1 MNNNISICLSNIS
14 PKPWVESLK
23 KEFPDATV
31 SVWKPGNSLAD
42 YAIVWD
48 PPQQFIDE
56 QSGVKALFNIGAGV
70 DNLLQLSLPASLKI
84 VRLED
89 AGMSLEMSEYVC
101 HAVIRYFREFKQHE
115 TNKQLS
121 KWSYRKTKTRN
132 DFTIGV
138 MGLGTLGMQVVKTL
152 QMFQYPINGY
162 SRDLKEIEGV
172 NCFSGEHG
180 LTEFLN
186 NTRVLVNLLP
196 LTAETENIMNYDTL
210 SKLQEGGYVINVAR
224 GKHLVDDDLLKLID
238 IGHLSGATLDVFR
251 TEPLAADHPFWK
263 HPKITI
269 TPHTAARTQREES
282 ITQIA
287 RKIQSLQHGTS
298 ITGLVDLLK
307 GY

>member
-1 MNNNISICLSNIS
+1 MNISICLSDIL
-14 PKPWVESLK
+14 PEPWVESLK
-23 KEFPDATV
+23 KELPDAIV
-31 SVWKPGNSLAD
+31 SVWKPGSPSAD

-56 QSGVKALFNIGAGV
+56 QSDLKALFNIGAGV
-70 DNLLQLSLPASLKI
+70 DNLLQLSLPSSLKV

-89 AGMSLEMSEYVC
+89 AGMSVEMSEYVC

-115 TNKQLS
+115 TNKQLG

-162 SRDLKEIEGV
+162 SRNLKEIEGV
-172 NCFSGEHG
+172 NCFSGNHG

-210 SKLQEGGYVINVAR
+210 SKLQKGGYVINVAR

-251 TEPLAADHPFWK
+251 TEPLSVNHPFWQ

-269 TPHTAARTQREES
+269 TPHTAARTRREES
-282 ITQIA
+282 IAQIA
-287 RKIQSLQHGTS
+287 KKIQSLQHGTS
-298 ITGLVDLLK
+298 ITGLVDLSR

>member
-1 MNNNISICLSNIS
+1 MNISFCLSDIA
-14 PKPWVESLK
+14 PKPWVLDLQK
-23 KEFPDATV
+23 ALPTATV
-31 SVWKPGNSLAD
+31 SVWKPGSPQSD

-56 QSGVKALFNIGAGV
+56 QPGLKALFNIGAGV
-70 DNLLQLSLPASLKI
+70 DNLLQLSLPPSLRV

-89 AGMSLEMSEYVC
+89 AGMSVEMSEYVC

-115 TNKQLS
+115 TNKQLN

-132 DFTIGV
+132 DFAIGV

-152 QMFQYPINGY
+152 QMFQYPVNGY
-162 SRDLKEIEGV
+162 SRNLKEIEGV

-196 LTAETENIMNYDTL
+196 LTPETENIMNYDTL

-251 TEPLAADHPFWK
+251 TEPLSVDHLFWQ

-269 TPHTAARTQREES
+269 TPHTAARTHREES
-282 ITQIA
+282 IAQIA
-287 RKIQSLQHGTS
+287 KKIQSSQHGTS
-298 ITGLVDLLK
+298 ITGLVDLLR

>member
-1 MNNNISICLSNIS
+1 MNISICFSDIS
-14 PKPWVESLK
+14 PEPWVVSLK
-23 KEFPDATV
+23 KALPTATV
-31 SVWKPGNSLAD
+31 CVWRPGASLAD
-42 YAIVWD
+42 YAIVWN

-56 QSGVKALFNIGAGV
+56 QPGLKALFNIGAGV
-70 DNLLQLSLPASLKI
+70 DNLLQLSLPVSLKV

-89 AGMSLEMSEYVC
+89 VGMSVEMSEYVC
-101 HAVIRYFREFKQHE
+101 HAVIGYFREFKQHE
-115 TNKQLS
+115 TNRQLG
-121 KWSYRKTKTRN
+121 KWAYRKTKTRS
-132 DFTIGV
+132 DFTVGV

-162 SRDLKEIEGV
+162 SRNLKEIEGV

-196 LTAETENIMNYDTL
+196 LTTETENIMNYDTL

-238 IGHLSGATLDVFR
+238 MGHLAGATLDVFR
-251 TEPLAADHPFWK
+251 TEPLSADHPFWQ

-282 ITQIA
+282 IDQIA
-287 RKIQSLQHGTS
+287 RKIQSLQQGIS
-298 ITGLVDLLK
+298 ITGIIDLQR

>member
-1 MNNNISICLSNIS
+1 MNISICLSNIS
-14 PKPWVESLK
+14 PEPWVESLK
-23 KEFPDATV
+23 KELPDAIV
-31 SVWKPGNSLAD
+31 SVWKPGSPSAD

-56 QSGVKALFNIGAGV
+56 QSDLKALFNIGAGV
-70 DNLLQLSLPASLKI
+70 DNLLQLSLPSSLKV

-89 AGMSLEMSEYVC
+89 TGMSVEMSEYVC

-115 TNKQLS
+115 TNKQLG

-162 SRDLKEIEGV
+162 SRNLKEIEGV

-210 SKLQEGGYVINVAR
+210 SKLQKGGYVINVAR

-251 TEPLAADHPFWK
+251 TEPLSVNHPFWQ

-282 ITQIA
+282 IAQIA
-287 RKIQSLQHGTS
+287 KKIQSLQHGTS
-298 ITGLVDLLK
+298 ITGLVDLSR

>member
-1 MNNNISICLSNIS
+1 MNISICLSNIS
-14 PKPWVESLK
+14 PEPWVVSLK
-23 KEFPDATV
+23 KALPDATV
-31 SVWKPGNSLAD
+31 VVWKPGAPLAD
-42 YAIVWD
+42 YAIVWN

-56 QSGVKALFNIGAGV
+56 QPDLAALFNIGAGV
-70 DNLLQLSLPASLKI
+70 DNLLQLSLPSSLKV

-89 AGMSLEMSEYVC
+89 AGMLVEMSEYVC

-138 MGLGTLGMQVVKTL
+138 MGLGTLGMQVIKTL
-152 QMFQYPINGY
+152 QMFEYPVNGY
-162 SRDLKEIEGV
+162 SRTLKEIEGV
-172 NCFSGEHG
+172 ECFSGEQG
-180 LTEFLN
+180 LLEFLKS
-186 NTRVLVNLLP
+186 TRVLINLLP
-196 LTAETENIMNYDTL
+196 LTPETENIMNYNTL
-210 SKLQEGGYVINVAR
+210 SQLQPGGYVINVAR

-238 IGHLSGATLDVFR
+238 AGHLAGATLDVFR
-251 TEPLAADHPFWK
+251 TEPLTADHPFWQ

-287 RKIQSLQHGTS
+287 RKIQSLQQGNL
-298 ITGLVDLLK
+298 ITGIVDLQR

>member
-1 MNNNISICLSNIS
+1 MKNNISICLSNIS
-14 PKPWVESLK
+14 PEPWVASLK
-23 KEFPDATV
+23 KELPDAIV

-42 YAIVWD
+42 YAIVWE

-56 QSGVKALFNIGAGV
+56 QSGLKALFNIGAGV
-70 DNLLQLSLPASLKI
+70 DNLLQLSLPSSLRV

-89 AGMSLEMSEYVC
+89 AGMSVEMSEYVC

-115 TNKQLS
+115 TNKQLN

-132 DFTIGV
+132 DFAIGV

-162 SRDLKEIEGV
+162 SRNLKEIEGV

-180 LTEFLN
+180 LTEFLK

-196 LTAETENIMNYDTL
+196 LTVETENIMNYDTL

-224 GKHLVDDDLLKLID
+224 GKHLVDNDLLKLID

-251 TEPLAADHPFWK
+251 TEPLSVNHPFWQ

-282 ITQIA
+282 IAQIA
-287 RKIQSLQHGTS
+287 MKIHALQQGSS
-298 ITGLVDLLK
+298 ITGVVDLQR

>member
-1 MNNNISICLSNIS
+1 MNISICLSDIS
-14 PKPWVESLK
+14 PEPWVVSLK
-23 KEFPDATV
+23 KALPDATV
-31 SVWKPGNSLAD
+31 VVWKPGAPLAD
-42 YAIVWD
+42 YAIVWN

-56 QSGVKALFNIGAGV
+56 QSDLVALFNIGAGV
-70 DNLLQLSLPASLKI
+70 DNLLQLSLPSSLKV

-89 AGMSLEMSEYVC
+89 AGMSVEMSEYVC

-115 TNKQLS
+115 TNKQLG
-121 KWSYRKTKTRN
+121 KWPYRKTKTRN
-132 DFTIGV
+132 DFTVGV

-162 SRDLKEIEGV
+162 SRNLKEIEGV

-196 LTAETENIMNYDTL
+196 LTAETENIMNYNTL

-238 IGHLSGATLDVFR
+238 EGHLAGATLDVFR
-251 TEPLAADHPFWK
+251 TEPLAADHPFWQ
-263 HPKITI
+263 HPKVTI
-269 TPHTAARTQREES
+269 SPHTAARTQREES
-282 ITQIA
+282 IAQIA
-287 RKIQSLQHGTS
+287 MKIQSLQQGVS
-298 ITGLVDLLK
+298 ITGIIDRQR

>member
-1 MNNNISICLSNIS
+1 MNISICLSNIL
-14 PKPWVESLK
+14 PEPWVESLK
-23 KEFPDATV
+23 KELPDAIV
-31 SVWKPGNSLAD
+31 SVWKPGSPSAD

-56 QSGVKALFNIGAGV
+56 QSDLKALFNIGAGV
-70 DNLLQLSLPASLKI
+70 DNLLQLSLPSSLKV

-89 AGMSLEMSEYVC
+89 AGMSVEMSEYVC

-115 TNKQLS
+115 TNKQLG

-132 DFTIGV
+132 DFIIGV

-162 SRDLKEIEGV
+162 SRNLKEIEGV
-172 NCFSGEHG
+172 SCFSGEHG
-180 LTEFLN
+180 LTKFLN
-186 NTRVLVNLLP
+186 NTRVLINLLP
-196 LTAETENIMNYDTL
+196 LTPETENIMNYNTL
-210 SKLQEGGYVINVAR
+210 SNLQEGGYIINVAR
-224 GKHLVDDDLLKLID
+224 GAHLVDADLLKLLD
-238 IGHLSGATLDVFR
+238 SGHLSGATLDVFR
-251 TEPLAADHPFWK
+251 TEPLAADHPFWQ

-282 ITQIA
+282 VAQIA
-287 RKIQSLQHGTS
+287 GKIQALQQGIS
-298 ITGLVDLLK
+298 ITGIIDPQR

>member
-1 MNNNISICLSNIS
+1 MNISICFSDIS
-14 PKPWVESLK
+14 PEPWVVSLK
-23 KEFPDATV
+23 KALPDATV
-31 SVWKPGNSLAD
+31 VIWKSGAPLAD
-42 YAIVWD
+42 YAIVWN

-56 QSGVKALFNIGAGV
+56 QSDLTALFNIGAGV
-70 DNLLQLSLPASLKI
+70 DNLLQLNLSSGLKV

-121 KWSYRKTKTRN
+121 KWSYRKTKDRN
-132 DFTIGV
+132 DFTVGV
-138 MGLGTLGMQVVKTL
+138 MGLGMLGMQVIKTL

-162 SRDLKEIEGV
+162 SRNLKEIEGV
-172 NCFSGEHG
+172 HCFSGEHG

-196 LTAETENIMNYDTL
+196 LTTETENIMNYDTL

-238 IGHLSGATLDVFR
+238 AGHLAGATLDVFR
-251 TEPLAADHPFWK
+251 AEPLTSDHPFWQ

-287 RKIQSLQHGTS
+287 RKIQSLQQGNS
-298 ITGLVDLLK
+298 ITGVIDLQR